1 MTPYEALEARFRE
14 VSHLQHVQA
23 MLFWDEATM
32 MPMGGGPAR
41 ANAMAT
47 LAGVLH
53 EKRTAPEI
61 GDLLADADAGSSSLG
76 PWQRAN
82 LHQMQRSWQHSTA
95 LPAKLVTESQLAAS
109 TCEQTWRGC
118 RPKQDWAT
126 IEPLLKTVIDLNVEV
141 AQRLGELEGLAP
153 YDALMDSYEEGLRT
167 DFVEAMFTDL
177 RQFLP
182 GFLEQVL
189 ERQARDPAVRIQGP
203 FPMDRQKTLGAR
215 MIEALGFDLD
225 HGRVDV
231 SHHPFCGGVPDDTR
245 ITTRYNEEDFL
256 PALMASLHETGHAL
270 YEQGLPADWRDQ
282 PVGAALG
289 MATHE
294 SQSLLMEMQVCR
306 SRAFLDFAGDAVR
319 DTLGGD
325 ANDPAWSRDNL
336 YKLYTRVERGYIRV
350 DADEVTYPLHII
362 LRFEM
367 EKKVCSGE
375 LRVADIPEAWDAG
388 MQELLSLSTAGNLKD
403 GCMQDV
409 HWFAGLLGYF
419 PSYTLGALTAAQ
431 LYAAA
436 RRQLDGLDEQIASGD
451 FRPLLAWLRTHI
463 HGQGRLKSS
472 VDLIRE
478 VTGEPLSTGP
488 FKSHLQARYLAD

>member
-32 MPMGGGPAR
+32 MPLGGGPAR

-61 GDLLADADAGSSSLG
+61 GDLLADADAGSTSLG

-82 LHQMQRSWQHSTA
+82 LHQMQRSWRHSTA

-189 ERQARDPAVRIQGP
+189 ERHVAARQRASHDQRWEPGRAELVH
-203 FPMDRQKTLGAR
+203 LGAER
-215 MIEALGFDLD
+215 PE
-225 HGRVDV
+225 RVDQ
-231 SHHPFCGGVPDDTR
+231 R
-245 ITTRYNEEDFL
+245 
-256 PALMASLHETGHAL
+256 
-270 YEQGLPADWRDQ
+270 ADRRN
-282 PVGAALG
+282 GRARG
-289 MATHE
+289 
-294 SQSLLMEMQVCR
+294 QSLC
-306 SRAFLDFAGDAVR
+306 
-319 DTLGGD
+319 LG
-325 ANDPAWSRDNL
+325 
-336 YKLYTRVERGYIRV
+336 IRQ
-350 DADEVTYPLHII
+350 PH
-362 LRFEM
+362 
-367 EKKVCSGE
+367 
-375 LRVADIPEAWDAG
+375 P
-388 MQELLSLSTAGNLKD
+388 
-403 GCMQDV
+403 
-409 HWFAGLLGYF
+409 
-419 PSYTLGALTAAQ
+419 
-431 LYAAA
+431 
-436 RRQLDGLDEQIASGD
+436 
-451 FRPLLAWLRTHI
+451 
-463 HGQGRLKSS
+463 
-472 VDLIRE
+472 
-478 VTGEPLSTGP
+478 
-488 FKSHLQARYLAD
+488 